1 MAVTA
6 FLFPGQGSQVVGM
19 ASILAQ
25 NSKIAKD
32 ILSEI
37 DDALGFK
44 LSTLMAEG
52 PSEDLQLTQ
61 NAQPALFAS
70 SICTLRVLQH
80 QTGKTISELCSFVA
94 GTLWV
99 NIRPFVRLAVWAFQ
113 KRHAFYTFVAS
124 PCSRLFL
131 WVKEPWPL

>member
-1 MAVTA
+1 MAITA
-6 FLFPGQGSQVVGM
+6 FLFPGQGSQAVGM

-32 ILSEI
+32 ILHEI
-37 DDALGFK
+37 DEALDFK

-70 SICTLRVLQH
+70 SICTLRVLQN
-80 QTGKTISELCSFVA
+80 QTGKTSLSCALLLPAI
-94 GTLWV
+94 LWV
-99 NIRPFVRLAVWAFQ
+99 NIQPFVRLAVWAFQ
-113 KRHAFYTFVAS
+113 KRHAFCTFVAS
-124 PCSRLFL
+124 PCSRQFL
-131 WVKEPWPL
+131 WVKGLWPL